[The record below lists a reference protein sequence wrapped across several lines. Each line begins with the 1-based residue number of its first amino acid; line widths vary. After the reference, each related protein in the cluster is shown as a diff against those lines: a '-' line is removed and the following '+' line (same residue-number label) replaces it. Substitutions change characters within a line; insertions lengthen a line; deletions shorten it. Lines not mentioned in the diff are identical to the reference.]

1 MLLTLAFYPPHG
13 APLTNSVA
21 ELKGRAAV
29 ARAALTQPLVPR
41 MVDGERV
48 DSPKEAI
55 ERLSTVD
62 SASASA
68 CACASASASASA
80 SAIGGRAVIQSVCGR
95 RERLELV
102 EHTHGVVGP
111 DLDGDAGGV
120 RWPATIDGAACSV
133 ERVE

>member
-1 MLLTLAFYPPHG
+1 
-13 APLTNSVA
+13 
-21 ELKGRAAV
+21 
-29 ARAALTQPLVPR
+29 

-48 DSPKEAI
+48 DPPKEAI
-55 ERLSTVD
+55 ERLGTVD

-68 CACASASASASA
+68 YACASA
-80 SAIGGRAVIQSVCGR
+80 SAIGGRAVIQSVRGR

-102 EHTHGVVGP
+102 EHTHSVVGP

-120 RWPATIDGAACSV
+120 RWPATINGAACSI

>member
-1 MLLTLAFYPPHG
+1 
-13 APLTNSVA
+13 
-21 ELKGRAAV
+21 
-29 ARAALTQPLVPR
+29 

-48 DSPKEAI
+48 DPPKEAI
-55 ERLSTVD
+55 ERLGTVD

-68 CACASASASASA
+68 SASAR
-80 SAIGGRAVIQSVCGR
+80 AIGGRAVIQSVCGR

-120 RWPATIDGAACSV
+120 RWPATIDGAACSI

>member
-1 MLLTLAFYPPHG
+1 MI
-13 APLTNSVA
+13 
-21 ELKGRAAV
+21 
-29 ARAALTQPLVPR
+29 
-41 MVDGERV
+41 DGERV
-48 DSPKEAI
+48 DPPKEAI
-55 ERLSTVD
+55 KRLSTVD

-68 CACASASASASA
+68 RARARASARASASASASA

-120 RWPATIDGAACSV
+120 RWPATIDGAACSI

>member
-1 MLLTLAFYPPHG
+1 
-13 APLTNSVA
+13 
-21 ELKGRAAV
+21 
-29 ARAALTQPLVPR
+29 

-48 DSPKEAI
+48 DPPKEAV
-55 ERLSTVD
+55 ERLGTVD
-62 SASASA
+62 SASG
-68 CACASASASASA
+68 SASASASGSTSGSG

-95 RERLELV
+95 YERLELV
-102 EHTHGVVGP
+102 EYAHGVVGP

>member
-1 MLLTLAFYPPHG
+1 MLNVAFCPPHD

-48 DSPKEAI
+48 DPPKKAI
-55 ERLSTVD
+55 ERLGTVD
-62 SASASA
+62 SASGSG
-68 CACASASASASA
+68 STSGSTSGSG

-102 EHTHGVVGP
+102 EYAHGVVGP

>member
-1 MLLTLAFYPPHG
+1 
-13 APLTNSVA
+13 
-21 ELKGRAAV
+21 
-29 ARAALTQPLVPR
+29 
-41 MVDGERV
+41 MVDGQRV
-48 DSPKEAI
+48 DPPKEAI
-55 ERLSTVD
+55 ERLGTVD

-68 CACASASASASA
+68 RACARASASASARVSA
-80 SAIGGRAVIQSVCGR
+80 SASASVSASASTIRGRAVIQCVCGR

-120 RWPATIDGAACSV
+120 RWPATINGAACSI

>member
-1 MLLTLAFYPPHG
+1 
-13 APLTNSVA
+13 
-21 ELKGRAAV
+21 
-29 ARAALTQPLVPR
+29 

-68 CACASASASASA
+68 CACASASASA
-80 SAIGGRAVIQSVCGR
+80 IGGRAVIQSVCGR

-102 EHTHGVVGP
+102 EHAHGVVGP